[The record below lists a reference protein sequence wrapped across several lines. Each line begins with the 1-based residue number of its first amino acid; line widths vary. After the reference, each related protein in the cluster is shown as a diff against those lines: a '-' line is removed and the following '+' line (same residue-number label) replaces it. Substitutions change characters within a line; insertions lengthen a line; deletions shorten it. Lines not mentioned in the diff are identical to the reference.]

1 MTMVLRAFF
10 DRVIRTGMVTVKT
23 VSGSFQVGDG
33 TGNPICIRLHDR
45 RANFQL
51 VTDPSSALGDLYM
64 DGRLTVEEGSIYDLL
79 ALAWLN
85 LGLAEP
91 PGPAKAWAAVRHAT
105 RHLSQ
110 FNGLRRAKRNVAHHY
125 DLDHRLYSLFL
136 DADWQYSCAYFEYP
150 NQNS

>member
-64 DGRLTVEEGSIYDLL
+64 DGRLTVEEASSTTF
-79 ALAWLN
+79 WLSHGRN
-85 LGLAEP
+85 LSDKP
-91 PGPAKAWAAVRHAT
+91 NRQVQPGMGRSTTRHA
-105 RHLSQ
+105 LSEPVQ
-110 FNGLRRAKRNVAHHY
+110 RPAASQEKCRPPL
-125 DLDHRLYSLFL
+125 
-136 DADWQYSCAYFEYP
+136 
-150 NQNS
+150 